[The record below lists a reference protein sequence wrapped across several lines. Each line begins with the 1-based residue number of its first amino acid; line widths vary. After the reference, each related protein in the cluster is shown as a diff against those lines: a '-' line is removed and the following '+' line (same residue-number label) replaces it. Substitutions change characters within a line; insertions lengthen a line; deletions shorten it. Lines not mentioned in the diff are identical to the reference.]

1 MSLISVRMS
10 GKCDNLTENCQTIK
24 HFKVDSKTFQTFKT
38 LHSTTPLSSRWLYF
52 SVPRSLQQKCYIIS
66 EESAVRGRTC
76 WQAFHLTWRGVLRL
90 TGAWTIKSDREETE
104 CWAVERFYMQPWVAA
119 GLRSPIWE
127 AGRAILMFRVAWW
140 CCGVVLVLEC
150 SIHFLRRSCDVLF
163 KSECNYSHANCKNR
177 FMVLEIIYIFLASST
192 VAEVSSAG
200 LYWDWVV

>member
-1 MSLISVRMS
+1 MLTSLP
-10 GKCDNLTENCQTIK
+10 C
-24 HFKVDSKTFQTFKT
+24 
-38 LHSTTPLSSRWLYF
+38 
-52 SVPRSLQQKCYIIS
+52 
-66 EESAVRGRTC
+66 
-76 WQAFHLTWRGVLRL
+76 TWRGVLRL
-90 TGAWTIKSDREETE
+90 AGAQTIKTDREETE

-177 FMVLEIIYIFLASST
+177 FMVLEIIYKFLDCSTEWGLQSCTQTEWCKLLFASLKSQLWS
-192 VAEVSSAG
+192 VRSSVRSPDQASATRQAQFLSPPG
-200 LYWDWVV
+200 